1 MFVIDTSASVWMPNF
16 KKQMEFVHDVVN
28 MLDVGPGDL
37 QSRVSAITFS
47 NKVTFE
53 FGFLDCKSKAC
64 VLGKINNI
72 THNQG
77 DATRTYLGL
86 DMVSTVAFASKNGDR
101 PSVENVVVAL
111 TDGQTNSGNYDN
123 FRDGGKKETLYK
135 ASVLWDLP
143 AYVFAIGIGDKVNIE
158 ELNGISSD
166 PNDTFVITVDTFDE
180 LNTDNIKEKLLTRTC
195 EGK

>member
-16 KKQMEFVHDVVN
+16 KKQIEFVHDVVS
-28 MLDVGPGDL
+28 MLDVGPGNL

-47 NKVTFE
+47 NNVTFE
-53 FGFLDCKSKAC
+53 FGFLDCKNKEC
-64 VLGKINNI
+64 VLEKINNI
-72 THNQG
+72 THDQG

-86 DMVSTVAFASKNGDR
+86 DMVLKEAFASNNGDR

-111 TDGQTNSGNYDN
+111 TDGKTNSGNYDT
-123 FRDGGKKETLYK
+123 FRDGGEKETLYK
-135 ASVLWDLP
+135 ASVLRDLP
-143 AYVFAIGIGDKVNIE
+143 AYVFAIGIGDKVNLE

-166 PNDTFVITVDTFDE
+166 PDDTFVITVGTFDE

-195 EGK
+195 KGE